1 MFNIAIVE
9 DDSAAMALMESS
21 LLKYGKENNV
31 QFNIFKFGG
40 TISFLTNYHGNYDA
54 VFMDIELPDLN
65 GMAAAKKLREIDKNV
80 VLIFVTNLA
89 QFAVE
94 GYEVN
99 AFDFMV
105 KPVSYSVFSLKLKRA
120 LDIVRTNGG
129 VKLLVSVDDAM
140 MTISSADIKY
150 LEIMSHNI
158 IYHTVHGDYRSYGTL
173 KKIEK
178 QLEGANFM
186 RCNSCYLVNL
196 RYVTS
201 VKGFSVYIGEDCLQ
215 ISHPRKQA
223 FLRALNDYFGGGGG
237 CN

>member
-9 DDSAAMALMESS
+9 DDESATALLGQNLRS
-21 LLKYGKENNV
+21 YGEEKGE

-40 TISFLTNYHGNYDA
+40 TVSFLANYPGNYDI

-65 GMAAAKKLREIDKNV
+65 GMTAARKLREIDKNV

-89 QFAVE
+89 QFAVK

-99 AFDFMV
+99 AFDFIV
-105 KPVSYSVFSLKLKRA
+105 KPVTYSVFSLKLKRA
-120 LDIVRTNGG
+120 LDVVRGKSG

-140 MTISSADIKY
+140 MTIMSSDIKY

-158 IYHTVHGDYRSYGTL
+158 IFHTVHGDYRSYGTL

-178 QLEGANFM
+178 QLTDAHFM

-201 VKGFSVYIGEDCLQ
+201 VKGFSVYVGDDCLQ

-223 FLRALNDYFGGGGG
+223 FLRALNNYYGGGAIDV
-237 CN
+237 